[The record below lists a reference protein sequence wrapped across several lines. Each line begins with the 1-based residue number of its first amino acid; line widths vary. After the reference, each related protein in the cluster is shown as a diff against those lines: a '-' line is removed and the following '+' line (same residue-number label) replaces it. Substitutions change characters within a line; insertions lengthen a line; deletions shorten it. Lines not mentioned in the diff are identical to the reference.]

1 MMHKNFNAVIALAFT
16 LAAPLPAAAQAAPA
30 ATAGGAIV
38 VGVSASMAYPDPHM
52 IAAQVD
58 NNFSMHVF
66 EGLLSLSEDYS
77 PKPQLARSFAVSPD
91 GRTYTFTLRQGV
103 KFHDGKEMTSADVLA
118 SFERYR
124 RVSPNRGILAKV
136 SALQAPDPQTFVI
149 VLSEAQPLFPE
160 LIISPRYQLAILPAA
175 DKDTG
180 PNANSGIG
188 TGPYRF
194 VERKPDSHVQL
205 ARFDG
210 YVPDSAY
217 DGPSGYGGKRQPTFD
232 TITFRVAP
240 EGASRVAGV
249 QTGEMQLV
257 DNLPVQSA
265 NRLAE
270 NKQLRIIDV
279 MPYSKMVTIMHSS
292 QPPTDNPLIRRAIQA
307 AINDDDVMEVAL
319 EGFYKLDH
327 SFLFKGSPYY
337 PGDLNRELYSQ
348 GNPKKARALLAQAGY
363 KGEPVTIMTTGDY
376 AFMKNGM
383 LVVAEQLKAAGI
395 NVKMEMVD
403 WQTNVAHRSK
413 GTGGWNLTTTGY
425 GSFPLEGPQSYQS
438 VFKQMA
444 HIKDDKQLDEAFDRL
459 IGSPQLEQRKQAWR
473 DIETRMATQAYIL
486 VNGDRGMKM
495 AASSRLQTLAPFYSI
510 RLWNSSLAGK

>member
-1 MMHKNFNAVIALAFT
+1 
-16 LAAPLPAAAQAAPA
+16 
-30 ATAGGAIV
+30 
-38 VGVSASMAYPDPHM
+38 MAYPDPHM

-58 NNFSMHVF
+58 NNYSMHVF
-66 EGLLSLSEDYS
+66 EGLLSLAEDYS
-77 PKPQLARSFAVSPD
+77 PKPQLAESFDVSAD
-91 GRTYTFTLRQGV
+91 GKTYTFKLRKGV

-124 RVSPNRGILAKV
+124 RISPNRGVLARVAAMK
-136 SALQAPDPQTFVI
+136 APDPLTFVLEI
-149 VLSEAQPLFPE
+149 SEPQPLLPE

-194 VERKPDSHVQL
+194 VERKPDSHVRL

-210 YVPDSAY
+210 YVPNPAY

-265 NRLAE
+265 NRLGA
-270 NKQLRIIDV
+270 NKQIRIIDV
-279 MPYSKMVTIMHSS
+279 MPYSKMVTIMHAS
-292 QPPTDNPLIRRAIQA
+292 QPPTDNPLVRRAIQA
-307 AINDDDVMEVAL
+307 AIDNDDVMEVAL
-319 EGFYKLDH
+319 EGFYKPEH
-327 SFLFKGSPYY
+327 SFLFKSSPYY
-337 PGDLNRELYSQ
+337 AGDLNRELYSQ
-348 GNPKKARALLAQAGY
+348 GNPKKARELLAKAGY
-363 KGEPVTIMTTGDY
+363 KGEPVSIMTTSDY

-413 GTGGWNLTTTGY
+413 GTGGWNITTTGY

-438 VFKQMA
+438 VFRQMA
-444 HIKDDKQLDEAFDRL
+444 HIENDKVLDEGFVRL
-459 IGSPQLEQRKQAWR
+459 IGSPTLEERKKAWR
-473 DIETRMATQAYIL
+473 DIETRMATEAYIL

-495 AASSRLQTLAPFYSI
+495 AATTRLRTLEPFYSI
-510 RLWNSSLAGK
+510 RLWNSSLAGE